1 MIGAEQSMPANRVD
15 RLMSEAR
22 PGLRKQLPAL
32 GQDFQAGIEGER
44 AERHEHRLGR
54 QKSELSSE
62 VTAAI
67 RELFGKRPIC
77 RRSAPARRRQESPVE
92 LEPVIGCS
100 RVGAVCET
108 HRVERPEQEAARL
121 VSRKEP
127 AGAISSVRC
136 RSQADQKN
144 SGVRIAERRER
155 TGPVRLSSKAAGRVA
170 RGLLPPRD
178 QARTTLAG
186 DDLTRDPGERV
197 APSRAQSVGRP
208 RP

>member
-1 MIGAEQSMPANRVD
+1 MPADRVD
-15 RLMSEAR
+15 RLMREAR

-32 GQDFQAGIEGER
+32 GQDFQARIEGER

-54 QKSELSSE
+54 QKSELPSE

-67 RELFGKRPIC
+67 RKLLGKRPI
-77 RRSAPARRRQESPVE
+77 RWRSAAARRRQERPVE
-92 LEPVIGCS
+92 LEPVVGRS
-100 RVGAVCET
+100 RVGAVRET
-108 HRVERPEQEAARL
+108 HRVQRAEQEAAGL

-144 SGVRIAERRER
+144 SGVRIAEGRER
-155 TGPVRLSSKAAGRVA
+155 TSPVGLSSKAARRVV
-170 RGLLPPRD
+170 RGLLPPGD
-178 QARTTLAG
+178 QARTTLAA
-186 DDLTRDPGERV
+186 DDLTRDPGQRV